1 MAGAT
6 YSKEPKDW
14 ASMKGRASMIYR
26 GDMQGVLALVSYLG
40 IVETRSVNG
49 YWMVDWDTMAE
60 VWKVKVRRL
69 HEIKRKG
76 ISYGLLKKGKGS
88 MIWVHPIL
96 LNGETVTKW

>member
-14 ASMKGRASMIYR
+14 ASMKGRASMIFR
-26 GDMQGVLALVSYLG
+26 GDMQGVHALVLYLQMIEG
-40 IVETRSVNG
+40 RSDTG
-49 YWMVDWDTMAE
+49 YWMVDWDMMAE
-60 VWKVKVRRL
+60 IWKVKVRRL

-88 MIWVHPIL
+88 MLWVHPIL
-96 LNGETVTKW
+96 LNEEIKTK